1 MNKIS
6 YIQLHTLL
14 AEYKFELIDTLLSP
28 YLNKEVRDKYE
39 KLLDSIDELL
49 KNIPVKSET
58 DYSNIGVCANEN

>member
-39 KLLDSIDELL
+39 KLLNSIDELL

-58 DYSNIGVCANEN
+58 DYSNIGVCVNEN